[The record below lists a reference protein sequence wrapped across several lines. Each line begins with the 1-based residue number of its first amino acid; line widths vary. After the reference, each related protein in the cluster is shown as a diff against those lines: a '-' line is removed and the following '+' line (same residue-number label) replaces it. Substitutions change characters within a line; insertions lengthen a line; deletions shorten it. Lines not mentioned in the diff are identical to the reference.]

1 MIYRAPELT
10 GLDEQ
15 VLGEIEELRDDLRFH
30 LVSPRRW
37 YGTLSR
43 VMMARAVQASTS
55 IEGYHSTVDE
65 TAAIID
71 GEEPPGVDED
81 TRRAVSGYRDAMTYV
96 LQLTGPSSPDRPR
109 MDASLLKSLH
119 FMMVGHDLT
128 THPGQWRPGAVWVR
142 DGGGRPVYEAPDR
155 DAVALLVDDL
165 IAHVNE
171 SPAPALVA
179 AASPDGHAA
188 QRPSPAP
195 ALVAAAMA
203 HLNLTLIHP
212 FSDGNGRMARC
223 LQSFVLG
230 CADSEM
236 SPVFAS
242 IEEYL
247 GRNTGAYYGALTD
260 TAAGSWSPE
269 RSARPWIEFCLTA
282 HYRQAATLRR
292 RIDRFEALWDRCE
305 QTAARCRLPDRTVDA
320 LMHSARGWRLH
331 RSLYI
336 SIVRS
341 ATGEQISDAMATRDL
356 AAMASAGLLDPEG
369 EKRGRH
375 YLPSESLR
383 DLEREIR
390 EMQPARPAIDPYGTL
405 APQRSYLL

>member
-1 MIYRAPELT
+1 MDYLDSIARVIYETPELT

-15 VLGEIEELRDDLRFH
+15 VLGEIQELRDDLRFH

-37 YGTLSR
+37 HGTLSR

-128 THPGQWRPGAVWVR
+128 THPGQWRPGAVRVR
-142 DGGGRPVYEAPDR
+142 DGAGNPVYEAPDR
-155 DAVALLVDDL
+155 DIVEPL
-165 IAHVNE
+165 IEEVIAFVNN
-171 SPAPALVA
+171 SPAPTLI
-179 AASPDGHAA
+179 G
-188 QRPSPAP
+188 
-195 ALVAAAMA
+195 AAMA

-223 LQSFVLG
+223 LQSFVLAR
-230 CADSEM
+230 ADSEI

-242 IEEYL
+242 IEAYL
-247 GRNTGAYYGALTD
+247 GQHTIAYYAALTG
-260 TAAGSWSPE
+260 TAAGKWLPE
-269 RSARPWIEFCLTA
+269 RSVRPWIEFCLTA
-282 HYRQAATLRR
+282 HYRQAAALRR
-292 RIDRFEALWDRCE
+292 RIDRFEAMWDRCE
-305 QTAARCRLPDRTVDA
+305 QTAARCRLADRTIDA

-341 ATGEQISDAMATRDL
+341 ASGEPISDAMATRDL
-356 AAMASAGLLDPEG
+356 AAMASAGLLEPVG

-383 DLEREIR
+383 ALEREIR
-390 EMQPARPAIDPYGTL
+390 DMQPARPVIDPYEMS
-405 APQRSYLL
+405 P

>member
-1 MIYRAPELT
+1 MIYETPELT

-15 VLGEIEELRDDLRFH
+15 VLGEIQERRDDLRFH

-37 YGTLSR
+37 HGTLSR

-142 DGGGRPVYEAPDR
+142 DGAGNPVYEAPDR
-155 DAVALLVDDL
+155 DAVEPLIDELV
-165 IAHVNE
+165 ACVNDR
-171 SPAPALVA
+171 PAPTLI
-179 AASPDGHAA
+179 G
-188 QRPSPAP
+188 
-195 ALVAAAMA
+195 AAMA
-203 HLNLTLIHP
+203 HLNLALVHP

-223 LQSFVLG
+223 LQSFVLAR
-230 CADSEM
+230 ADSVV
-236 SPVFAS
+236 SPVFTS
-242 IEEYL
+242 IEAYL
-247 GRNTGAYYGALTD
+247 GQHTIAYYAALTD
-260 TAAGSWSPE
+260 TAAGKWSPE

-282 HYRQAATLRR
+282 HYRQAAALRR
-292 RIDRFEALWDRCE
+292 RIDRFEALWDRCG

-320 LMHSARGWRLH
+320 LMQSAQGGHLN
-331 RSLYI
+331 RSRYMR
-336 SIVRS
+336 IVRS
-341 ATGEQISDAMATRDL
+341 ASGEPISDAMATRDL
-356 AAMASAGLLDPEG
+356 AAMASAGLLEPVG
-369 EKRGRH
+369 EKRGRR

-383 DLEREIR
+383 ALEREIR
-390 EMQPARPAIDPYGTL
+390 AAQRARPVIAPYGALT
-405 APQRSYLL
+405 P

>member
-1 MIYRAPELT
+1 MDYFDSIARVVYETPALT

-15 VLGEIEELRDDLRFH
+15 ILGEIQELRDDLRFQ
-30 LVSPRRW
+30 LASPRRW

-128 THPGQWRPGAVWVR
+128 KHPGQWRPGAVWVH
-142 DGGGRPVYEAPDR
+142 DGTGNPVYEAPDR
-155 DAVALLVDDL
+155 DVVEPLIDEFLVAVND
-165 IAHVNE
+165 
-171 SPAPALVA
+171 SPVPALI
-179 AASPDGHAA
+179 
-188 QRPSPAP
+188 
-195 ALVAAAMA
+195 AAAMA

-230 CADSEM
+230 RADSVI

-242 IEEYL
+242 IEAYL
-247 GRNTGAYYGALTD
+247 GQHTIAYYAALTD
-260 TAAGSWSPE
+260 TAVGRWSPE
-269 RSARPWIEFCLTA
+269 RSARPWMKFCLVA
-282 HYRQAATLRR
+282 HYRQAFALRR
-292 RIDRFEALWDRCE
+292 RIDRFQALWDHCE
-305 QTAARCRLPDRTVDA
+305 QTAARCRLPDRTIDA
-320 LMHSARGWRLH
+320 LMQSARGWSLN
-331 RSLYI
+331 RSRYM

-341 ATGEQISDAMATRDL
+341 ASGEQISDAMATRDL
-356 AAMASAGLLDPEG
+356 AAMVAAGLLDPVG

-383 DLEREIR
+383 ALEIEIR
-390 EMQPARPAIDPYGTL
+390 AAQPARPETNLYGTS
-405 APQRSYLL
+405 ASRS

>member
-1 MIYRAPELT
+1 MDYLDSIARVIYETPELT

-15 VLGEIEELRDDLRFH
+15 VLGEIQELRDDLRFH

-81 TRRAVSGYRDAMTYV
+81 TRSAISGYRDAMTYV

-119 FMMVGHDLT
+119 FIMVGHDLSIN
-128 THPGQWRPGAVWVR
+128 PGRWRPGAVWVR
-142 DGGGRPVYEAPDR
+142 DGAGNPVYETPDR
-155 DAVALLVDDL
+155 GVVEPLIDEL
-165 IAHVNE
+165 IASGND
-171 SPAPALVA
+171 SPGPALI
-179 AASPDGHAA
+179 
-188 QRPSPAP
+188 
-195 ALVAAAMA
+195 AAAMA

-223 LQSFVLG
+223 LQSFVLAR
-230 CADSEM
+230 ADSEI
-236 SPVFAS
+236 SPVFTS
-242 IEEYL
+242 IEAYL
-247 GRNTGAYYGALTD
+247 GQNTGAYYGALTD

-282 HYRQAATLRR
+282 HYRQAAALRR
-292 RIDRFEALWDRCE
+292 RIDRLEARWDRCE
-305 QTAARCRLPDRTVDA
+305 QIAARSRLPDRTVDA
-320 LMHSARGWRLH
+320 LVHSAQGWPLS
-331 RSLYI
+331 RSRYI

-341 ATGEQISDAMATRDL
+341 ASGEQISDAMATRDL
-356 AAMASAGLLDPEG
+356 AAMAAAGLLDAVG

-383 DLEREIR
+383 ALEREIR
-390 EMQPARPAIDPYGTL
+390 ALQPARSAIDPYGTST
-405 APQRSYLL
+405 PERG

>member
-1 MIYRAPELT
+1 MIYETPELT

-15 VLGEIEELRDDLRFH
+15 VLGEIQELRDDLRFH

-37 YGTLSR
+37 HGTLSR

-128 THPGQWRPGAVWVR
+128 THPGQWRPGAVRVR
-142 DGGGRPVYEAPDR
+142 DGAGNPVYEAPDR
-155 DAVALLVDDL
+155 DIVEPLIEEL
-165 IAHVNE
+165 IAFVNN
-171 SPAPALVA
+171 SPAPTLI
-179 AASPDGHAA
+179 G
-188 QRPSPAP
+188 
-195 ALVAAAMA
+195 AAMA

-223 LQSFVLG
+223 LQSFVLAR
-230 CADSEM
+230 ADSEI

-242 IEEYL
+242 IEAYL
-247 GRNTGAYYGALTD
+247 GQHTIAYYAALTG
-260 TAAGSWSPE
+260 TAAGKWSPE
-269 RSARPWIEFCLTA
+269 RSVRPWIEFCLTA
-282 HYRQAATLRR
+282 HYRQAAALRR
-292 RIDRFEALWDRCE
+292 RIDRFEAMWDRCE
-305 QTAARCRLPDRTVDA
+305 QTAARCRLPDRTIDA

-341 ATGEQISDAMATRDL
+341 ASGEPISDAMATRDL
-356 AAMASAGLLDPEG
+356 AAMASAGLLEPVG

-383 DLEREIR
+383 ALEREIR
-390 EMQPARPAIDPYGTL
+390 DMQPARPVIDPYEMS
-405 APQRSYLL
+405 P

>member
-1 MIYRAPELT
+1 M
-10 GLDEQ
+10 
-15 VLGEIEELRDDLRFH
+15 
-30 LVSPRRW
+30 
-37 YGTLSR
+37 
-43 VMMARAVQASTS
+43 
-55 IEGYHSTVDE
+55 DE

-71 GEEPPGVDED
+71 GEQPSSIDED
-81 TRRAVSGYRDAMTYV
+81 TLMAIAGYRDAMTYV
-96 LQLTGPSSPDRPR
+96 LQLTGPTSLDRPT
-109 MDASLLKSLH
+109 MDASLLRALH
-119 FMMVGHDLT
+119 FMMVGHDLS

-142 DGGGRPVYEAPDR
+142 DGGGCPVYEAPDR
-155 DAVALLVDDL
+155 DAVEPLVDDL

-171 SPAPALVA
+171 
-179 AASPDGHAA
+179 
-188 QRPSPAP
+188 SPAP

-230 CADSEM
+230 CADGEM
-236 SPVFAS
+236 PPVFAS
-242 IEEYL
+242 IEEYF
-247 GRNTGAYYGALTD
+247 GRNTGAYYRALTH

-269 RSARPWIEFCLTA
+269 RSARHWIEFCLTA
-282 HYRQAATLRR
+282 HYHQAATLRR
-292 RIDRFEALWDRCE
+292 RVDRFEALWDRCE
-305 QTAARCRLPDRTVDA
+305 QTAARCRLPDRTIDA

-331 RSLYI
+331 RSRYI
-336 SIVRS
+336 SIVRAAS
-341 ATGEQISDAMATRDL
+341 GEQISDAMATRDL

-390 EMQPARPAIDPYGTL
+390 ETQPARPAIDPYGTS
-405 APQRSYLL
+405 ASRS